1 MNQFSPSLF
10 LEINSTNFI
19 FFVGEKDD
27 QDNFK
32 IIYNLE
38 ADLEGI
44 DNNRIFDLE
53 KVFIIIKEKIYLIE
67 QKLNFTFKE
76 VILILENFNPKFV
89 NLTGFKKL
97 NGSQVLRENI
107 IYILNTLKSS
117 VDKIESSKTI
127 LNIFNSGYNLDNKK
141 IENLPIGLFGDFYSH
156 ELSFILI
163 NSNDYNNIKSI
174 LENCN
179 LKIKKILLKS
189 FIKGAHL
196 SEINKN
202 TETFFHIKL
211 NDNSSRIFYFENNSL
226 KFEQSFKFGQDI
238 IIKDISKITSL
249 KKDTIYNILSE
260 INFEKKI
267 EEDEIIDE
275 KFFENINYRKI
286 KKKLI
291 YEIIIARFKEI
302 LELILLKN
310 INLKYYNKSSK
321 LIFFEHSSKF
331 KPLSLIGS
339 YKNIFNEIGHSEVRF
354 LDSFTFNNILHTAD
368 KLVHYGW
375 KKEAIPVTQSKKSI
389 IVRLFDAIF
398 G

>member
-10 LEINSTNFI
+10 LEINSTNLI

-76 VILILENFNPKFV
+76 VILILENFNPTFI

-107 IYILNTLKSS
+107 IYILNTLKSN

-127 LNIFNSGYNLDNKK
+127 LNIFNSSYNLDNKK

-163 NSNDYNNIKSI
+163 NTNDYNNIKSI

-202 TETFFHIKL
+202 TETFFYIIL

-238 IIKDISKITSL
+238 IIKDISKITSF

-260 INFEKKI
+260 INFDKKI

-275 KFFENINYRKI
+275 KFFENINFRKI

-321 LIFFEHSSKF
+321 LIFFEYNSKF
-331 KPLSLIGS
+331 KPLSLTDS
-339 YKNIFNEIGHSEVRF
+339 YKNIFNEMGHSEVRF
-354 LDSFTFNNILHTAD
+354 LDSFAFNNILHTAD

-375 KKEAIPVTQSKKSI
+375 KREAIPVTQSNKSI
-389 IVRLFDAIF
+389 IARLFDAIF

>member
-10 LEINSTNFI
+10 LEINSTNLI

-76 VILILENFNPKFV
+76 VILILENFNPTFI

-107 IYILNTLKSS
+107 IYILNTLKSN

-127 LNIFNSGYNLDNKK
+127 LNIFNSSYNLDNKK

-163 NSNDYNNIKSI
+163 NTNDYNNIKSI

-202 TETFFHIKL
+202 TETFFYIIL

-238 IIKDISKITSL
+238 IIKDISKITSF

-260 INFEKKI
+260 INFDKKI

-275 KFFENINYRKI
+275 KFFENINFRKI

-321 LIFFEHSSKF
+321 LIFFEYNSKF
-331 KPLSLIGS
+331 KPLSLTDS
-339 YKNIFNEIGHSEVRF
+339 YKNIFNEMGHSEVRF

-375 KKEAIPVTQSKKSI
+375 KREAIPVTQSNKSI
-389 IVRLFDAIF
+389 IARLFDAIF